1 MKSDLDQI
9 IEYFETEKKSLEV
22 SIKRSLAEYDY
33 LYAHYQQEGLW
44 RLDIH
49 LGVLKGFKDPF
60 YYKKDEIERWLRWM
74 GSFEDSERFSF
85 YKDTIA
91 EKRNE
96 LEKLN
101 RQQADYYFIDSQ
113 VIDDALF
120 DLYEKRIR
128 KFRLCLSAEE
138 NFNLDFEISGGFLKI
153 THQLDSQYSD
163 FVDSTDFDDDDIASK
178 HPLINLGFE
187 WDTNEKKFV
196 YHYDMNGFKEALPV
210 KILLSR
216 IAYEKFRFD
225 PVYSDLNASVNI
237 FDK

>member
-60 YYKKDEIERWLRWM
+60 YYKKQEIEGWLSRI
-74 GSFEDSERFSF
+74 GDFVDRERFAF
-85 YKDTIA
+85 YKDIIA

-101 RQQADYYFIDSQ
+101 RQQTGYYFNDSQ
-113 VIDDALF
+113 VIDNALF

-128 KFRLCLSAEE
+128 KFSLCLSAEE
-138 NFNLDFEISGGFLKI
+138 NFNFDFEVSGEFLKI
-153 THQLDSQYSD
+153 THQLGSHHRNLVY
-163 FVDSTDFDDDDIASK
+163 STDFDDDDIASR
-178 HPLINLGFE
+178 HPLITLGFE

-196 YHYDMNGFKEALPV
+196 YHYDMNGFKETLPV